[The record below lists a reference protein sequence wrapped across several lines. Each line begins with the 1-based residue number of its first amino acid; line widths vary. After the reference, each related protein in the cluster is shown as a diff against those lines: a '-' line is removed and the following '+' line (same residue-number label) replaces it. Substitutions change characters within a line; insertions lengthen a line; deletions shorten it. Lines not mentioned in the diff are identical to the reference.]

1 MERKHL
7 PAILS
12 PPVLS
17 WVIGPTGRE
26 EAKFLVPS
34 TADDDTAPCNIRMHP
49 SQFDG
54 CLRHFSLTFVFHF
67 AKLSC
72 IMIT

>member
-54 CLRHFSLTFVFHF
+54 C
-67 AKLSC
+67 
-72 IMIT
+72 